1 MATQKSVLENKKKE
15 AQLAREIRD
24 AEKETAKITK
34 DIAAIKKDS
43 NKSDVEKNKLIA
55 EQNKKLK
62 VQNQETQKLQ
72 NRHTKISTENKR
84 VAKIVKE
91 TRGWYKDILRDVQQQ
106 PAIFGQIGN
115 LSSHILDNAVEIAK
129 LEKRGTKRAKAEA
142 GIRRGISETL
152 VDISSNTANIA
163 TDEFTTYDLSKKI
176 AWARREGHE
185 GLVLQLEAMQ
195 NLQDAQKRINDIA
208 LEGAE
213 AVKAPFDAIKNKIES
228 IPGGKLLSKLIGFEG
243 IANQASSSFIEGFKK
258 QLFSGVTDKS
268 IAEKVLGDPEQYGA
282 TGQAKG
288 QGKQKKGGGL
298 DMRLKVNK
306 EAAAKARGD
315 MEQELLK
322 NPFQGV
328 TDWIGKSTKKIGEK
342 FAAMPTHLKATL
354 GLAVAVG
361 GALLSAF
368 NTARE
373 MGISFA
379 SMPKSAFLFKAE
391 AQALLDE
398 FGSLEQV
405 SNKTLASMKWQSF
418 WTGVQAT
425 DMAKVMMLQQSIT
438 GDTKEMA
445 LDRQAKFMS
454 DIKKEGLSASKVMGD
469 LASNADMFANF
480 AKDGGKN
487 MEEAAKQAAKMGLDL
502 SATNSVAE
510 KLLDFESSIQA
521 EQEASML
528 LGRSINLDKARQLA
542 YSGDLAQMMTEVK
555 NQAGGE
561 AEFARMSVVQRQA
574 LGDAIGLTGS
584 NLAEFMKQ
592 SDEANK
598 KQQSGLLGTMGKFA
612 AIGVLVLGI
621 LGGIMGALT
630 ITGVGFAGFAAM
642 GMGALKGAGIG
653 LLLGGL
659 SGAAMHSVGDVR
671 SPAKGK
677 TQVSTKEGGLY
688 NLSSNDDFM
697 AAPGLL
703 GGFGQK
709 SAMQNSFGGALV
721 NEDTKKIISL
731 LTQANDDRNDGNKKL
746 GRDMNSAWMNK

>member
-1 MATQKSVLENKKKE
+1 MATQKSVLDNKKKE
-15 AQLAREIRD
+15 AQLAREIRN
-24 AEKETAKITK
+24 AEKETAKIVK
-34 DIAAIKKDS
+34 EIADIKKDS
-43 NKSDVEKNKLIA
+43 TKSEAEKNKLID
-55 EQNKKLK
+55 EQNKKLN
-62 VQNQETQKLQ
+62 VQNKETSILQK
-72 NRHTKISTENKR
+72 RYAKINAENKR
-84 VAKIVKE
+84 IAKIVKE
-91 TRGWYKDILRDVQQQ
+91 TRSWHRDILSSVQKQ
-106 PAIFGQIGN
+106 PAVFGVIGD
-115 LSSHILDNAVEIAK
+115 LSKGILDNAVEIAK
-129 LEKRGTKRAKAEA
+129 LEKKGTKAAKKEA
-142 GIRRGISETL
+142 NLRRGIAETL
-152 VDISSNTANIA
+152 VDISANTANIA

-176 AWARREGHE
+176 AWARREGHT
-185 GLVLQLEAMQ
+185 GLVLQLEAMSD
-195 NLQDAQKRINDIA
+195 LQAAQKRLNTIA

-213 AVKAPFDAIKNKIES
+213 AVKKPFDTLKEKLES
-228 IPGGKLLSKLIGFEG
+228 IPGGSLLSNLIGFDQ
-243 IANQASSSFIEGFKK
+243 IADQASSSFIEGFKN
-258 QLFSGVTDKS
+258 QLFSGITDQS
-268 IAEKVLGDPEQYGA
+268 IAEKVLGDPDKYGP
-282 TGQAKG
+282 TGQAKD

-328 TDWIGKSTKKIGEK
+328 TDWIGGATKKIGEK
-342 FAAMPTHLKATL
+342 FAAMPMHLKATL
-354 GLAVAVG
+354 GAAVAVG
-361 GALLSAF
+361 GALLSMF

-425 DMAKVMMLQQSIT
+425 DMAKVMVLQQSIT

-445 LDRQAKFMS
+445 LDRQAKFMK

-469 LASNADMFANF
+469 LAANADMFANF

-487 MEEAAKQAAKMGLDL
+487 MEDAAKQAAKMGLDL

-561 AEFARMSVVQRQA
+561 AEFAKMSVVQRQA
-574 LGDAIGLTGS
+574 LGEAIGLSGAQ
-584 NLAEFMKQ
+584 LAEFMKE
-592 SDEANK
+592 SDAANK
-598 KQQSGLLGTMGKFA
+598 KQQAGLLGTMFKFA
-612 AIGVLVLGI
+612 GIAAVVLGI

-630 ITGVGFAGFAAM
+630 ITGVGFAGWAAM
-642 GMGALKGAGIG
+642 GAGVLKGAAWGA
-653 LLLGGL
+653 LLGLAG
-659 SGAAMHSVGDVR
+659 GALAHSAGDVM

-677 TQVSTKEGGLY
+677 TQISPKEGGLY
-688 NLSSNDDFM
+688 NLSPNDDFM

-703 GGFGQK
+703 NNFGTQNISHASANSDAK
-709 SAMQNSFGGALV
+709 S
-721 NEDTKKIISL
+721 DKIIEL
-731 LTQANDDRNDGNKKL
+731 LTQANDDRITGNKKL
-746 GRDMNSAWMNK
+746 GRDMSSAFINR

>member
-24 AEKETAKITK
+24 AEKETAKIVK
-34 DIAAIKKDS
+34 EIADIKKDS
-43 NKSDVEKNKLIA
+43 TKSEAEKNKLIA

-62 VQNQETQKLQ
+62 VQNQEAKKLQ
-72 NRHTKISTENKR
+72 KQHTKISTENKR

-91 TRGWYKDILRDVQQQ
+91 TRGWYKEILRDVQKQ
-106 PAIFGQIGN
+106 PAVFGQIGN

-213 AVKAPFDAIKNKIES
+213 AVKAPFDAIKDKIES

-243 IANQASSSFIEGFKK
+243 IANEASSSFIEGFKT
-258 QLFSGVTDKS
+258 QLFSGITDQS
-268 IAEKVLGDPEQYGA
+268 IAEKALGDPDKYGKA
-282 TGQAKG
+282 
-288 QGKQKKGGGL
+288 GKQKKGGGL
-298 DMRLKVNK
+298 DMRYNVNK

-342 FAAMPTHLKATL
+342 FAAMPMAMKATL
-354 GLAVAVG
+354 GASVAVG
-361 GALLSAF
+361 AAMLSML

-373 MGISFA
+373 MGISMS
-379 SMPKSAFLFKAE
+379 SMPISAALFKTE

-398 FGSLEQV
+398 FGSLEGV

-445 LDRQAKFMS
+445 LDRQAKFMK

-469 LASNADMFANF
+469 LATNADMFANF

-561 AEFARMSVVQRQA
+561 AEFAKMSVVQREA
-574 LGDAIGLTGS
+574 LGEAIGLSGAQ
-584 NLAEFMKQ
+584 LAEFVKTQ
-592 SDEANK
+592 DDSNK
-598 KQQSGLLGTMGKFA
+598 AQASGVGKWA
-612 AIGVLVLGI
+612 MWGAIILGVLGAIAGALIVTGVGLGI
-621 LGGIMGALT
+621 LGGMATGAV
-630 ITGVGFAGFAAM
+630 VGAA
-642 GMGALKGAGIG
+642 LGAGIF
-653 LLLGGL
+653 
-659 SGAAMHSVGDVR
+659 AAAYGIKSMFGEAGDVM
-671 SPAKGK
+671 SPSKGR
-677 TQVSTKEGGLY
+677 TQISPKEGGLY
-688 NLSSNDDFM
+688 NLSPNDDFM

-703 GGFGQK
+703 NNFGTQNITQAGANPEAK
-709 SAMQNSFGGALV
+709 S
-721 NEDTKKIISL
+721 DKIIQL
-731 LTQANDDRNDGNKKL
+731 LTQANDDRVTGNKKL